1 MTNARALLAIPA
13 LVLAAVS
20 VTACSTSSSSSSCA
34 RGTCTVTLSGAG
46 AETEIMDDTVTVTL
60 VGASNGV
67 AMYEVDGRSSS
78 CAEGDDQRVA
88 GFEVVCTDVGDN
100 KLTLEIS

>member
-20 VTACSTSSSSSSCA
+20 VTACSTSSSSCA

-88 GFEVVCTDVGDN
+88 GFEVVCTEVGDN

>member
-20 VTACSTSSSSSSCA
+20 VTACSTSSSSCA